1 MNPSRPP
8 DNDPPCLVLAPGMM
22 CDAASWAPQLAGLG
36 GAVDL
41 QVARY
46 GAARTLAE
54 MAEALLAEAPP
65 RFALA
70 GHSMGGRVAME
81 VARLAPQRL
90 TGLCL
95 IAADPL
101 PKPAGEAGEAETR
114 ARLGLLDLAREQGM
128 AALADRLLPSLVHP
142 GRLGDAE
149 LVQRVKAMIERH
161 DCEILA
167 RQIEAGEG
175 RPDHRGVLSRLPAP
189 ALVICGGQDGFGRAP
204 LQAPMAALLADAEWL
219 PIERCGHLPMLEAPE
234 AVNRAMRDWLA
245 RIRAKTPQLQT
256 T

>member
-1 MNPSRPP
+1 MNPSHSSDDASPS
-8 DNDPPCLVLAPGMM
+8 LVLAPGMM
-22 CDAASWAPQLAGLG
+22 CDAASWAPQLAALG
-36 GAVDL
+36 GEADL

-95 IAADPL
+95 IAADAL

-114 ARLGLLDLAREQGM
+114 ARRALLDLAREQGM

-149 LVQRVKAMIERH
+149 LVQKIKAMIEGQ
-161 DCEILA
+161 DGEVLA

-175 RPDHRGVLSRLPAP
+175 RPDHRGVLSRLAAP
-189 ALVICGGQDGFGRAP
+189 ALVICGAEDGFGRAP
-204 LQAPMAALLADAEWL
+204 LQAPMAALMPDAEWL
-219 PIERCGHLPMLEAPE
+219 LIERCGHLPMLEAPDT
-234 AVNRAMRDWLA
+234 VNRAMRDWLA
-245 RIRAKTPQLQT
+245 RVRANTRQLQT